1 MAPGDEVR
9 VSVRGQTRA
18 GGVVRIIDRRGGL
31 VPMIRLDPPPPYT
44 TVVIEPCDGPGER
57 ICVPLWI
64 PDGEV
69 RLVGLHAA
77 YA

>member
-9 VSVRGQTRA
+9 LNVRGLTRA
-18 GGVVRIIDRRGGL
+18 GVVVRIIDRRGAL

-44 TVVIEPCDGPGER
+44 TVVVAPHDGPGER

-69 RLVGLHAA
+69 RLIGLRSA
-77 YA
+77 